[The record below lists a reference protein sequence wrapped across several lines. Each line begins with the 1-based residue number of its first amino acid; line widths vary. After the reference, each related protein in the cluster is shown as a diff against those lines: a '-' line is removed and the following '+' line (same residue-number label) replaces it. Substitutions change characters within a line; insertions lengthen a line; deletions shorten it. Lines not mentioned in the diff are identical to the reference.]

1 MYVDS
6 LLMDKRKRSPEEW
19 SKILEEHLT
28 QIGFFQHE
36 RYGYFCADDADFHDC
51 LCHGMYAIAAG
62 VVSFIPGFAG
72 AVYLSLL
79 YTGK

>member
-28 QIGFFQHE
+28 DWLF
-36 RYGYFCADDADFHDC
+36 
-51 LCHGMYAIAAG
+51 
-62 VVSFIPGFAG
+62 S
-72 AVYLSLL
+72 
-79 YTGK
+79 T